1 MNEPDNLIFGIRP
14 MIESLKAGKEFDK
27 VFVQIGLKG
36 DLSGELFHLM
46 KLGNILYQKVP
57 LEKLNRI
64 TRKNHQGVIAF
75 ASLVSYQPVNE
86 IVQMAFE
93 KGESPL
99 LIVLDRLTDVRNFG
113 AIARTAECAGVH
125 GIIIP
130 AQNSAQINA
139 DAMKTSAGALN
150 FIPISKVQNLSRTL
164 DSLKES
170 GVQLVAA
177 TEKASKSYTQVD
189 FSLPTALIVGSEED
203 GISPAFLKKA
213 DQAVK
218 IPITGKTESL
228 NASVAAALMIYEVV
242 RQRGTV

>member
-36 DLSGELFHLM
+36 DLSGELFRLM

-99 LIVLDRLTDVRNFG
+99 LIVLDRITDVRNFG

>member
-1 MNEPDNLIFGIRP
+1 MNEPDNLIFGLRP
-14 MIESLKAGKEFDK
+14 MIEALKAGKEFDK

-36 DLSGELFHLM
+36 DLSGELFRLF
-46 KLGNILYQKVP
+46 KEANIQYQKVP
-57 LEKLNRI
+57 VEKLNRI
-64 TRKNHQGVIAF
+64 TPKNHQGVVAF
-75 ASLVSYQPVNE
+75 ASLISYQPVDE

-93 KGESPL
+93 KGETPL
-99 LIVLDRLTDVRNFG
+99 LLILDRITDVRNFG

-125 GIIIP
+125 GIVVP

-170 GVQLVAA
+170 GLQLVAA
-177 TEKASKSYTQVD
+177 TEKASKTYTQVD
-189 FSLPTALIVGSEED
+189 FGLPTALIIGSEED
-203 GISPAFLKKA
+203 GISPAFIKKA
-213 DQAVK
+213 DHTVK
-218 IPITGKTESL
+218 IPIAGKTESL

-242 RQRGTV
+242 RQRGVV

>member
-36 DLSGELFHLM
+36 DLSGELFRLM
-46 KLGNILYQKVP
+46 KLGNIQYQKVP

-75 ASLVSYQPVNE
+75 ASLVSYQPVDE

-93 KGESPL
+93 KGETPL
-99 LIVLDRLTDVRNFG
+99 LLVLDRITDVRNFG

-150 FIPISKVQNLSRTL
+150 FIPISKVQNLNRTL

-177 TEKASKSYTQVD
+177 TEKASKSYTQAD

-203 GISPAFLKKA
+203 GIAPAFLKKA